1 MSNLQKLTVLGGGV
15 LGGQIAWHSAF
26 KGKDVVVYDV
36 DAAAI
41 ERCRSAHNHYA
52 SVYGADLDANEAEL
66 SATAARLS
74 YTTDLKVAV
83 AQADFVIEAVPEI
96 VDVKEAV
103 YSQMADLLP
112 EHTLVATN
120 SSTMLPRVFAD
131 LTGRPD
137 RYCALHFANLIW
149 LMNMAEVMAHP
160 TTSDETLTQVTEFAI
175 EIGMVPIAVR
185 KEQPAYVMNTLNGA
199 VAYAAQTL
207 VTNGISTP
215 EDVDRVYMKMNPGVS
230 AGPFGLLDIVGM
242 RTAYNVFTSPWSE
255 QNGDPVQ
262 MKANA
267 EYIKTNFLDTG
278 RLGLET
284 GAGYYNYPDP
294 EFQKQGFLDVPD
306 ASVVTDFV
314 ASVSP
319 GEGWAQKRAK

>member
-1 MSNLQKLTVLGGGV
+1 VSNLQKLTVLGGGV

-26 KGKDVVVYDV
+26 MGKDVVVYDV
-36 DAAAI
+36 GAEAI
-41 ERCRSAHNHYA
+41 ARCQGAHKHYA
-52 SVYGADLDANEAEL
+52 DIYRADLGANDADL
-66 SATAARLS
+66 SETEARLS
-74 YTTDLKVAV
+74 YTTDLKAAV

-96 VDVKEAV
+96 VEVKNAV
-103 YSQMADLLP
+103 YSEMADLLP

-120 SSTMLPRVFAD
+120 SSTMLPRAFAD
-131 LTGRPD
+131 ITGRPD

-160 TTSDETLTQVTEFAI
+160 TTSDETLTEVTEFAI

-199 VAYAAQTL
+199 LAYAAQSL
-207 VTNGISTP
+207 VTNGVSTP
-215 EDVDRVYMKMNPGVS
+215 EDVDRVYMKMNPGAP
-230 AGPFGLLDIVGM
+230 AGPFGMLDIVGM
-242 RTAYNVFTSPWSE
+242 RTVYNIFRSPWSQ
-255 QNGDPVQ
+255 QNGDPRQ

-267 EYIKTNFLDTG
+267 EYIKTNFLDSG

-284 GAGYYNYPDP
+284 GSGYYNYPDP
-294 EFQKQGFLDVPD
+294 EFQQPGFLDVPD
-306 ASVVTDFV
+306 VSNVADFV

-319 GEGWAQKRAK
+319 GEGWAQEQEK